1 MDKLNDLK
9 ERLCKEL
16 EGYAGKEMTASS
28 LDIVMKL
35 AGAVK
40 NLGKIIWMCEENEGG
55 YSSRGYAYG
64 RDPLGRDVEP
74 GRDYSYRG
82 SYSRG
87 RRNAPRDS
95 MGRYSGEMG
104 YSRHGDVA
112 EQIRELMRHAPDEQ
126 TKHDLEEIARKME
139 R

>member
-1 MDKLNDLK
+1 MDKLYDLK

-16 EGYAGKEMTASS
+16 ESYAGKDLNASS

-40 NLGKIIWMCEENEGG
+40 NLGKIILMCEEDDGG
-55 YSSRGYAYG
+55 YSGTSYAYG
-64 RDPLGRDVEP
+64 RDHSVEP
-74 GRDYSYRG
+74 GRDMSYRG
-82 SYSRG
+82 SYARG

-104 YSRHGDVA
+104 YSRHGDPA
-112 EQIRELMRHAPDEQ
+112 DQLRELIEQAPDEQ
-126 TKHDLEEIARKME
+126 TKRELERVLRRME
-139 R
+139 RG

>member
-1 MDKLNDLK
+1 MDKLYDLK

-16 EGYAGKEMTASS
+16 ESYAGKDLNASS

-40 NLGKIIWMCEENEGG
+40 NLGKIIRMCEEDDGG
-55 YSSRGYAYG
+55 YSGRGYVYG
-64 RDPLGRDVEP
+64 HNPMGRDVE
-74 GRDYSYRG
+74 RG
-82 SYSRG
+82 SYARG
-87 RRNAPRDS
+87 RRGAPRDS

-104 YSRHGDVA
+104 YSRHNDPA
-112 EQIRELMRHAPDEQ
+112 SELRELMAHAPDEQ
-126 TKHDLEEIARKME
+126 TRRELEEIARRME